1 MLQKQVAI
9 IINHITSVITTA
21 VVDRNK
27 TMRMTETMIMI
38 MGLGLM
44 VFDLIVTTVVVE
56 LQPNNKDGKDNAP
69 HVYTYNGSTCP
80 RIEH

>member
-1 MLQKQVAI
+1 
-9 IINHITSVITTA
+9 
-21 VVDRNK
+21 
-27 TMRMTETMIMI
+27 
-38 MGLGLM
+38 M